1 MTIFFKNKEY
11 RKFSIASILSS
22 AGDILFYLALMTYAS
37 RLKNYSLALSLI
49 AISESVPRLFSS
61 VGGYLADRTQ
71 NKFQK
76 IVWMAMIRGA
86 LYLLVGFLFSQN
98 IAGWNLVIMVI
109 IINFISDTAG
119 TYSGGLT
126 TPLVI
131 SLVKKDEIAEAE
143 GFTSGVSQVITLVS
157 QFVGSGLLLF
167 MSYSALAVINGL
179 TFIVAGLIYYNI
191 AGSQRKKGIATATQE
206 VDDRGFG
213 ATLVLALK
221 QVKKAS
227 GLITTVLVIA
237 VLNGVLSTIE
247 PLISIVIAGNR
258 QVMVI
263 GTYSFTIA
271 LIGAMAGIGA
281 ALGSI
286 FGTNLFKNVSLY
298 IIIMF
303 AYIAGASVIIAI
315 LSKQIWFCL
324 ITYCILGFFA
334 GTATPKLTQWMVGA
348 VDRKILA
355 SSVGLINT
363 ILLIASPL
371 MTTAFTT
378 LSAVT
383 SVIYSLWGL
392 FIVSILLFVIT
403 LLVMRKSAQKGK

>member
-191 AGSQRKKGIATATQE
+191 AGSQRKKGIATVTQE
-206 VDDRGFG
+206 VDDRGFW

-286 FGTNLFKNVSLY
+286 FGTNIFKKVSLY
-298 IIIMF
+298 LIIIF
-303 AYIAGASVIIAI
+303 ANIAGASVIIAI

-324 ITYCILGFFA
+324 VTYCILGFFA
-334 GTATPKLTQWMVGA
+334 GTATPKLTQWMVSA
-348 VDRKILA
+348 VDHKILA
-355 SSVGLINT
+355 SSIGLINT

-383 SVIYSLWGL
+383 NVQYSLLGL
-392 FIVSILLFVIT
+392 LIVSILLFAIT
-403 LLVMRKSAQKGK
+403 VLVMRKSAQKAQ